1 MCVSITKSRSLCNL
15 YVSLT
20 HRIKLLTTC
29 ATQATADRFWTE
41 HRLHAGLAHVVDWTK
56 IQEMSLLW
64 WLKYSDRQLVICVS
78 NSEFDHNLS
87 SYFSLSIYPDM
98 SISSFCCSWALKCVL
113 SEKWL
118 TLEIVVVKAA
128 LTQLPPWFDAMTA
141 ENWSHPICTQ
151 QYNDYM
157 CNMKQKHAT

>member
-1 MCVSITKSRSLCNL
+1 
-15 YVSLT
+15 
-20 HRIKLLTTC
+20 
-29 ATQATADRFWTE
+29 
-41 HRLHAGLAHVVDWTK
+41 
-56 IQEMSLLW
+56 MSLLW

-157 CNMKQKHAT
+157 CNMKQKHATYSREQKKHLSKCNAFSHRSAQRLFYASARIFFIERWTQQDTMTGMT